1 MTSKSE
7 EILNYV
13 VFIVARLVFGISLA
27 QQEAAQQEATQY
39 LVKRALMSYNLHEII
54 AEIVLGERE

>member
-1 MTSKSE
+1 MISKSE
-7 EILNYV
+7 EILNNV

-27 QQEAAQQEATQY
+27 QQETTQH

-54 AEIVLGERE
+54 AEVLGERE